1 MTVNLSIN
9 GMKTTAKPGE
19 TILQVTRRLGIQI
32 PTLCHIDGLEP
43 TGSCRICVVDVG
55 GQLVPSCSTPVAE
68 GMEVTTNSIA
78 VLRARKTIIEL
89 LLAAHPNECTTCFKS
104 DDCKLARL
112 AREYSIDRIP
122 LPRGFERRL
131 PDSSNAAIVREPE
144 KCILCGKCVRV
155 CEEIQG
161 VGAIDFARRGADTTV
176 QPVFG
181 RALGLTQCTF
191 CGQCVNACPTG
202 ALHEK
207 SHIDRVLTAL
217 ADPDVTTVVQVA
229 PAIRVSIGELF
240 DMEPGTI
247 VTGKLASALRRVGF
261 DRVIDTDFGADLTI
275 MEEGSEFV
283 KRLKAGGP
291 LPLITSCS
299 PGWVKYIEHN
309 RPEMLPKLSS
319 CKSPHEMLGAVVK
332 GHWAPAVGLDPKK
345 VFVVSVM
352 PCTAKKYEAGRPELG
367 SGGWSDVDA
376 VLTTREAG
384 RLLRLFGLDLK
395 GMPEGDF
402 DHPLGASTG
411 AAAIFGRS
419 GGVLEAALRTVHHL
433 LTGRELDGIEFRTGG
448 PGVREAEIDVDGTA
462 VKVATASGLAA
473 ARSLIDRVEAG
484 ESFHMIE
491 IMACPGGCI
500 NGGGQPYA
508 DEATVALRASA
519 LNVVDRS
526 MQVRLSHRN
535 PEVTALYRE
544 CLGRPLS
551 EKSHELL
558 HTTYTERTRFNA

>member
-1 MTVNLSIN
+1 MSVNLTVN
-9 GMKTTAKPGE
+9 GTKTRAARGE
-19 TILQVTRRLGIQI
+19 TILSVARRLGIEI

-43 TGSCRICVVDVG
+43 NGSCRICVVDVG
-55 GQLVPSCSTPVAE
+55 GRLVPSCSTPVAE
-68 GMEVTTNSIA
+68 GMEVTTNSTA

-89 LLAAHPNECTTCFKS
+89 LLAAHPSECTTCFKS
-104 DDCKLARL
+104 DSCELARL
-112 AREYSIDRIP
+112 AREYSIERIRV
-122 LPRGFERRL
+122 PRGYARRL

-155 CEEIQG
+155 CNEIQG
-161 VGAIDFARRGADTTV
+161 VGAIDFARRGAATTV

-191 CGQCVNACPTG
+191 CGQCINACPTG
-202 ALHEK
+202 ALHEA
-207 SHIDRVLTAL
+207 SHIDRVLAAL
-217 ADPDVTTVVQVA
+217 ADVQVA

-240 DMEPGTI
+240 DMAPGSV
-247 VTGKLASALRRVGF
+247 VTGKLAAALRRVGF
-261 DRVIDTDFGADLTI
+261 DRVVDTDFAADLTI

-283 KRLKAGGP
+283 KRLRGGGP
-291 LPLITSCS
+291 LPLLTSCS
-299 PGWVKYIEHN
+299 PGWVKFMEHN
-309 RPEMLPKLSS
+309 WPELLPNLST

-332 GHWAPAVGLDPKK
+332 GCWAPGAGIDPAT

-367 SGGWSDVDA
+367 DGAIGDVDA

-384 RLLRLFGLDLK
+384 RLLRLFGVDLAA
-395 GMPEGDF
+395 MPEEDF
-402 DHPLGASTG
+402 DRPLGASTG

-419 GGVLEAALRTVHHL
+419 GGVLEAALRTVHQL
-433 LTGRELDGIEFRTGG
+433 LTGEELASLDFETGG
-448 PGVREAEIDVDGTA
+448 PGIRETTVDIAGERVR
-462 VKVATASGLAA
+462 VATASGLAA
-473 ARSLIDRVEAG
+473 ARALVERVRGG

-508 DEATVALRASA
+508 DAETARLRRSA

-526 MQVRLSHRN
+526 MPVRRSHLN
-535 PEVTALYRE
+535 PEIAALYRNV
-544 CLGRPLS
+544 LGRPLS

-558 HTTYTERTRFNA
+558 HTTYTERTRFSA